1 MPVLRCVSCSTL
13 FVRELP
19 TPDQAFDYAAYYRA
33 ENLATPE
40 FVRIRIRETLSRFK
54 SYRSIGSLFD
64 LGFGAG
70 AFLDEARAAGWR
82 TAGIEA
88 SEPPV
93 EQARANGHDAR
104 LLPELASFD
113 AASFD
118 VVVATEIL
126 EHVDQPMDLLET
138 ASRLLRTGGLL
149 YLTTPAGDGVNGRV
163 LGASWTTMAP
173 PEHLALFSR
182 RGLDQLLAKA
192 GFRVV
197 DATTTGINPFELL
210 SAARRRLRPGGGT
223 SPSSAPVSAVS
234 SAKLNEMAMSNPLTS
249 LVKQAV
255 NGALGVTGLGDTHK
269 VFAEKL

>member
-1 MPVLRCVSCSTL
+1 MLRCASCATL
-13 FVRELP
+13 FVRALP
-19 TPDQAFDYAAYYRA
+19 TPDEAFDYSAYYRA

-40 FVRIRIRETLSRFK
+40 FVRTRIRETLARFQ
-54 SYRSIGSLFD
+54 SYRVGGALFD

-70 AFLDEARAAGWR
+70 AFLDEARASGWR

-88 SEPPV
+88 SAPPV

-104 LLPELASFD
+104 LLADLGSFD

-126 EHVDQPMDLLET
+126 EHVEQPIELLQT

-149 YLTTPAGDGVNGRV
+149 YLTTPAGDGLNGRL

-182 RGLDQLLAKA
+182 RGLDQLLATG

-197 DATTTGINPFELL
+197 EATTTGINPLELL
-210 SAARRRLRPGGGT
+210 SAARRRVRPPQPGT
-223 SPSSAPVSAVS
+223 ASSPPVREMSSATI
-234 SAKLNEMAMSNPLTS
+234 NELAMSNPLTS
-249 LVKQAV
+249 MVKRAV
-255 NGALGVTGLGDTHK
+255 NGVLGVTGLGDTHK